1 MIRIKRSVAAESCSR
16 ISCGGL
22 RLTLRNR
29 FLTLKPYKLTAHLPA
44 GAAFSVLCPAQGYAA
59 ELLSLPS
66 ALFDQNPNMAG
77 MGVFIGLVLFA
88 TVTSIVHIGSRQRWI
103 ERESDLV
110 RETNELRIKLDR
122 AHVFLSSEPQIV
134 VVWGNASGEPDI
146 EGDISL
152 VSELPIPRRVLGFG
166 SWLPPDLAQEIE
178 NSVDRLRNYGE
189 SFRMA
194 LQTVQG
200 RHLEA
205 EGRAIAGRA
214 ILRIC
219 DVSGDRLEL
228 TRLRDRHTRVMS
240 ELSVQRTL
248 MDALPNASWLRD
260 HAGRLVW
267 VNRAYARAVE
277 AKDTVDVLSRN
288 LELLDESAREQA
300 RESLKE
306 QKTWHQRITAVIAG
320 ERHPLDV
327 IDVPGLSGTAG
338 FANDLYEVETAKSD
352 LRRLNEAHARTL
364 DQLQTA
370 VAIFDGSKQLVFYN
384 SAYRQ
389 LWSLDTAFL
398 DQKPT
403 DGEVLDRLRAEQR
416 LPEQADFRG
425 WKQSLL
431 AAYHSVEPHSH
442 SWFLPDGRTLRV
454 VTNPNSQGGVTYLFD
469 DVTQAYNLQWKFNA
483 LNRMQSETLDTLQ
496 EGVAVFGSDGK
507 LNLYNPAL
515 ANLWRLDLQQL
526 DAHPHVDAFA
536 RACAL
541 LLPDPDVWSQLRGAI
556 TGLAEARVGFKR
568 RMNCSNGKVLDCTLA
583 PLPDGA
589 TLVTFSDVSA
599 TVEVERALTDRNTAL
614 VEAETL
620 RNNFVHHV
628 SYELRSP
635 LTSIIGFIQMLGEE
649 RVGSLNAKQ
658 REYLD
663 HVTKSSDALM
673 AIIDNILDLA
683 SIDAGAMELK
693 REEVDIAATI
703 DAAAMGVRDRLD
715 EASLRLDILVT
726 EDIGTFMAEAKR
738 LKQILFNLLSN
749 AIGFSV
755 PGQTI
760 TLAASRE
767 NDAILIRVSDQ
778 GRGIPS
784 DVLDNVF
791 DRLSTHNLGSR
802 YRGVGLGLSIVRSFV
817 ELHGGKVKIDSAPQK
832 GTSITCIFPT
842 PKSDIKQK
850 PAAVSG
856 SDEVLVSTAVQSG
869 ARQALPLQKRSL
881 T

>member
-1 MIRIKRSVAAESCSR
+1 MTRIKRTNAAESCLQPSR
-16 ISCGGL
+16 NTVRPKFWGRWPQLGRP
-22 RLTLRNR
+22 RLAAQL
-29 FLTLKPYKLTAHLPA
+29 LT
-44 GAAFSVLCPAQGYAA
+44 GAALGALYPVQSHASNLF
-59 ELLSLPS
+59 SLPMTV
-66 ALFDQNPNMAG
+66 FDHNPG
-77 MGVFIGLVLFA
+77 MLGTGMFVGLVLITTLTA
-88 TVTSIVHIGSRQRWI
+88 VLYISSRNRWA
-103 ERESDLV
+103 EREAKLTRTAS
-110 RETNELRIKLDR
+110 ELRVKLDR

-134 VVWGNASGEPDI
+134 VVWGSTSGEPDI

-166 SWLPPDLAQEIE
+166 SWLPPDQAQDMD
-178 NSVDRLRNYGE
+178 NAVDRLRSRGE
-189 SFRMA
+189 GFRMA

-228 TRLRDRHTRVMS
+228 TRLRERHARALS
-240 ELSVQRTL
+240 ELSVQRAL
-248 MDALPNASWLRD
+248 LDALPDASWLRD
-260 HAGRLVW
+260 AAGRLVW

-277 AKDTVDVLSRN
+277 ARDTLDVLSRHI
-288 LELLDESAREQA
+288 ELLDESERAQA
-300 RESLKE
+300 RYALAE
-306 QKTWHQRITAVIAG
+306 QKIWHQRLTAVIAG
-320 ERHPLDV
+320 ERRPLDV
-327 IDVPGLSGTAG
+327 TDVPGPGGSAG
-338 FANDLYEVETAKSD
+338 FAYDLYEAETAKAD

-370 VAIFDGSKQLVFYN
+370 VAIFDGAKRLVFYN

-389 LWSLDTAFL
+389 LWSLDSAFL
-398 DQKPT
+398 DQNPT
-403 DGEVLDRLRAEQR
+403 DGEVLDMLRAEQR
-416 LPEQADFRG
+416 LPEQADFRS

-431 AAYHSVEPHSH
+431 AAYQTIEPQSY

-454 VTNPNSQGGVTYLFD
+454 VTNPNSQGGVTYLYD
-469 DVTQAYNLQWKFNA
+469 DVTQAYNLQWRFNA
-483 LNRMQSETLDTLQ
+483 LNRVQSETLDTLQ
-496 EGVAVFGSDGK
+496 EGVAVFGTDGR

-515 ANLWRLDLQQL
+515 AHLWRLDLTQL
-526 DAHPHVDAFA
+526 DSRPHVDAFA
-536 RACAL
+536 SACAV
-541 LLPDPDVWSQLRGAI
+541 LLPDPDIWAQLRGAI

-568 RMNCSNGKVLDCTLA
+568 RMTCTNGKVLDCTLA

-589 TLVTFSDVSA
+589 TLITFSDVSA
-599 TVEVERALTDRNTAL
+599 TVEVERALTDRNAAL

-649 RVGSLNAKQ
+649 RVGPLNAKQ

-683 SIDAGAMELK
+683 SIDAGAMELN

-703 DAAAMGVRDRLD
+703 DAAAKGVQDRLD
-715 EASLRLDILVT
+715 EASLRLDIIVT
-726 EDIGTFMAEAKR
+726 DDIGTFMAEAKR

-749 AIGFSV
+749 AIGFSS

-760 TLAASRE
+760 TLAASRQD
-767 NDAILIRVSDQ
+767 DAVIIRVSDQ

-784 DVLDNVF
+784 DVLDKIF
-791 DRLSTHNLGSR
+791 DRFATHTVGSR
-802 YRGVGLGLSIVRSFV
+802 HRGVGLGLSIVRSFV
-817 ELHGGKVKIDSAPQK
+817 ELHGGKVKIDSAPHK

-842 PKSDIKQK
+842 HMPEKEQLSAS
-850 PAAVSG
+850 AAQG
-856 SDEVLVSTAVQSG
+856 IAQTQS
-869 ARQALPLQKRSL
+869 ARLHQPSHLPPHKRSAS
-881 T
+881 